1 VNGRI
6 GIRLPPDWVFSHSDN
21 DPDPEWLVMARQKLN
36 PIRDALSDKMRAKKL
51 AEQLEQAA
59 EIEAK
64 FKKAEDAKQA
74 EEAKASQDLKDAR
87 EMEGREKFLKNKAEK
102 GGLLHKKKKPEVKKS

>member
-1 VNGRI
+1 
-6 GIRLPPDWVFSHSDN
+6 
-21 DPDPEWLVMARQKLN
+21 MARQKLN

-74 EEAKASQDLKDAR
+74 EVAKQADEAKKAEEAKASQDLKDAR